1 MDFLNIETLSSA
13 FKYASKIEEKFK
25 QKGRREN
32 PMKNKWKGEGNK
44 SIGKQITMEPSPN
57 APTKK
62 TWGIKKIGP
71 DLGMWFESIK
81 VPLITPKIV
90 EL

>member
-1 MDFLNIETLSSA
+1 MDFLNIKTLSSA
-13 FKYASKIEEKFK
+13 LKYASKIEEKFK

-44 SIGKQITMEPSPN
+44 PMGKKKTMESSPN
-57 APTKK
+57 APAKK
-62 TWGIKKIGP
+62 TWGKTQVCSVK
-71 DLGMWFESIK
+71 SIK